1 MSIANLNLTISGD
14 KIFDKE
20 TKKPI
25 IFTNIEIAKKVID
38 NFKKS
43 ANFNQEV
50 GSKSVDHNDIKYYVY
65 ADADVD
71 GKQEIHQYNIY
82 HKNILMNMYRHHGDV
97 SKDDITEYQPY
108 KPYEN
113 RHLGGATITSLTS
126 SEFES
131 SNSTESECNYIMKLK
146 QKLVPNQELQEIFNK
161 IKMYSKE
168 DCTEYLKDNSNI
180 IVDYINNNKDI
191 LYIYLLIN
199 DDEKLKEFLLLF
211 DSIINVKDLLNKSMK
226 N

>member
-1 MSIANLNLTISGD
+1 MSIAKLKILDN
-14 KIFDKE
+14 KIFDS
-20 TKKPI
+20 TTNKPI
-25 IFTNIEIAKKVID
+25 IFTNIDNAKEVID

-50 GSKSVDHNDIKYYVY
+50 GSKNLDLGEIKYYVY
-65 ADADVD
+65 ADVD

-97 SKDDITEYQPY
+97 DDITEYQPY
-108 KPYEN
+108 KSFAI
-113 RHLGGATITSLTS
+113 GGATITSLTS